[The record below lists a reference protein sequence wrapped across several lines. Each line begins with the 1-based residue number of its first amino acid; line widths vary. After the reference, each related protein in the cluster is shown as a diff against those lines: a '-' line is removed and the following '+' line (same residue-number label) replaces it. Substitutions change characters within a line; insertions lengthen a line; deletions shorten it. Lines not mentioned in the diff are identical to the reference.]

1 MEKNLK
7 IPSEILEQMILS
19 YSLHNAAFFLKVK
32 NYLTTDSYKKKSY
45 FNDNKNQLLFNILSR
60 WYDKYNS
67 FPVIK
72 EMKVFIDRVDEDDE
86 IKFLLSTMVDKY
98 YAEDTSTFNEKNLVD
113 ETQQFITENRVIE
126 AIASSQEDMAKGT
139 YGNIVDK
146 IRDAVTVSFDKD
158 LGTSIKDF
166 QEAKIKL
173 DSIQPTASI
182 QYGLPTLDY
191 LTGGLFP
198 QEITV
203 FASTPGLGKTLT
215 MGNIAL
221 NAFGQGKKVAVYSME
236 TGTARLLTRY
246 YANIFN
252 ETKRSI
258 IADTDSIA
266 EKIKTELAGKSGDV
280 VIKEYGAN
288 QISSNDIMAHL
299 NDLKMY
305 KGWVPDLVVID
316 YILIMLT
323 NDKKGSADN
332 GFKYYKTVTEEIRN
346 IGKFFNVPIVSA
358 CQINREGMDEK
369 GGSKALTTAKDI
381 AESRGIYDT
390 ADYFLT
396 INQPA
401 RDKDKGIITYFLD
414 KNRNEQNGRKIRCA
428 VDYDHMRVLE
438 AKEE

>member
-1 MEKNLK
+1 MENLK

-19 YSLHNAAFFLKVK
+19 YSLHNAAFFL
-32 NYLTTDSYKKKSY
+32 
-45 FNDNKNQLLFNILSR
+45 LFNILSR

-67 FPVIK
+67 FPTVK
-72 EMKVFIDRVDEDDE
+72 EMKVFVDRADEDDE
-86 IKFLLSTMVDKY
+86 IKFLLNSMIDKY
-98 YAEDTSTFNEKNLVD
+98 YAEDTSVYNEKNLV
-113 ETQQFITENRVIE
+113 EESQQFITENRVIE
-126 AIASSQEDMAKGT
+126 AIASSQEDMVKGT
-139 YGNIVDK
+139 YGNIVEK

-158 LGTSIKDF
+158 LGVSIKDY
-166 QEAKIKL
+166 QEAKIRL
-173 DSIQPTASI
+173 ESIQPTASI
-182 QYGLPTLDY
+182 QYGIPTLDR

-215 MGNIAL
+215 MGNIAV
-221 NAFGQGKKVAVYSME
+221 NAFGQGKKVLVYSME
-236 TGTARLLTRY
+236 TGTSRLLTRY
-246 YANIFN
+246 YANLLN
-252 ETKRSI
+252 ETKKTI
-258 IADTDSIA
+258 IADTDSIV
-266 EKIKTELAGKSGDV
+266 ERIKSEFADCPGD
-280 VIKEYGAN
+280 IILKEYGAN
-288 QISSNDIMAHL
+288 QASSNDLMAHI

-323 NDKKGSADN
+323 NDKKGSSDN

-414 KNRNEQNGRKIRCA
+414 KCRNGETGYKIRCN
-428 VDYDHMRVLE
+428 VDYEHMRVVE
-438 AKEE
+438 NRGE